1 MKRRNRTYITYIKI
15 ILSIV
20 CLCYLVGQGINIKA
34 AQTRKPISIEANVG
48 FGQSVKCNRFVNV
61 WIDIDNKG
69 DSFLGY
75 LQAHINGTESRDNC
89 VYQIEVNLK
98 REKQTKL
105 NMVLPALEGINSI
118 IFQLV
123 DKDGAVVAKDTE
135 NIEVDNNM
143 DMYYLGIIGENT
155 DYIKYVSRDSFK
167 CIEIPISTIPNTPD
181 GLDSFDGIY
190 IGVEFIKKHSAKK
203 LETVKKWNMEGRT
216 IVLGCKSKT
225 ILEYLSIDQDSGV
238 ITRDKYNQAIYTTYQ
253 HENGVVIEW
262 NYSNNFFDTIKQSS
276 EYAKLLINEM
286 QTNFASL
293 QFDKMVQESLT
304 EESAKNNLIGSL
316 QTMDVRYL
324 PKVVHYAVILVI
336 YIFSIGPGLFIL
348 FRKMKKLLYYYPTV
362 LVVVFFTI
370 CIIVLQGKNT
380 RIKSPVVD
388 TISVLNY
395 DDRSNQVQEESYISI
410 VLPDSETKS
419 FSVQGQSKISLE
431 NLVFEKI
438 NVDDVSCED
447 GHNIFITQKETST
460 DIEIRNGFYMKPYI
474 FKVKSNQKAKGQVDY
489 ELEFNGNK
497 LTGYIKNRLGYDLQ
511 NVILLSN
518 YRMIAI
524 GDLRQ
529 NEVYQ
534 LSGGQTIVHAFDLQY
549 KFPTYIKQFTNLKE
563 VTSQKDLLNLRK
575 FVTMAYC
582 LSNKCIG
589 YNNDTYLVGFVANDN
604 TTQLEDTA
612 SDGSVE
618 MVVYH
623 MNQVQKYYEG
633 MFFLNDISEFEDPIS
648 GEYNKITREMET
660 NCTIINMYIPT
671 EYRVQSLIY
680 NNLLN
685 KEKAF
690 NGTISIYNNIT
701 KQYDLLFDEFNNESR
716 KEIDQDIYVSS
727 NNKITIRYEAFN
739 KKSDVMPILSATLEV
754 K

>member
-1 MKRRNRTYITYIKI
+1 MKIRNRTYITYIKTM
-15 ILSIV
+15 LSIV
-20 CLCYLVGQGINIKA
+20 CLCFLVRQGIDIKA
-34 AQTRKPISIEANVG
+34 AQTRKPISIEASVG

-69 DSFLGY
+69 DSFSGY

-123 DKDGAVVAKDTE
+123 DKDGVVVAKDTE

-143 DMYYLGIIGENT
+143 DMYYLGIIGENA
-155 DYIKYVSRDSFK
+155 DYIKYISQDSFK
-167 CIEIPISTIPNTPD
+167 CIELPISTIPETPD
-181 GLDSFDGIY
+181 GLDAFDGIY
-190 IGVEFIKKHSAKK
+190 IGVEFINKQSAEK
-203 LETVKKWNMEGRT
+203 LETVKEWNMEGRT

-238 ITRDKYNQAIYTTYQ
+238 MIRDKYNQVIYTTYQ

-276 EYAKLLINEM
+276 EYARLIINEM
-286 QTNFASL
+286 QTSFAFL
-293 QFDKMVQESLT
+293 QFHKMVQESLT

-316 QTMDVRYL
+316 QTMDIRYL
-324 PKVVHYAVILVI
+324 PNVVGYAVILII
-336 YIFSIGPGLFIL
+336 YILSIGPGLFIL

-362 LVVVFFTI
+362 LVIVFFTI
-370 CIIVLQGKNT
+370 CIIVLEGKNT
-380 RIKSPVVD
+380 IIKSPVVN

-395 DDRSNQVQEESYISI
+395 EDRSNQVQEESYISI

-419 FSVQGQSKISLE
+419 FSVQGQSKINLE
-431 NLVFEKI
+431 NLVVEKI
-438 NVDDVSCED
+438 NADDVSCED

-460 DIEIRNGFYMKPYI
+460 DIEIRNSFYMKPYI

-489 ELEFNGNK
+489 ELKLDGSK
-497 LTGYIKNRLGYDLQ
+497 LTGYVKNQLGYDLQ
-511 NVILLSN
+511 DVILLSN

-524 GDLRQ
+524 GDLKQ

-534 LSGGQTIVHAFDLQY
+534 LSGGQTIVHPFDLQY
-549 KFPTYIKQFTNLKE
+549 KLPTYIKQFTNLKE
-563 VTSQKDLLNLRK
+563 ATNQKDLLNLRK

-582 LSNKCIG
+582 LSNKCIA

-623 MNQVQKYYEG
+623 MNQVQKNYEG

-648 GEYNKITREMET
+648 GEYHKITREMAT
-660 NCTIINMYIPT
+660 NCTIINVYIPAK
-671 EYRVQSLIY
+671 YRLHSLIY

-685 KEKAF
+685 KDKTF
-690 NGTISIYNNIT
+690 HGTISIYNNIT
-701 KQYDLLFDEFNNESR
+701 KQYDLLFDEWGNQFQ
-716 KEIDQDIYVSS
+716 KEIDQDMYISS
-727 NNKITIRYEAFN
+727 NDRITIRYESFDE
-739 KKSDVMPILSATLEV
+739 KSNIMPILSATLEV